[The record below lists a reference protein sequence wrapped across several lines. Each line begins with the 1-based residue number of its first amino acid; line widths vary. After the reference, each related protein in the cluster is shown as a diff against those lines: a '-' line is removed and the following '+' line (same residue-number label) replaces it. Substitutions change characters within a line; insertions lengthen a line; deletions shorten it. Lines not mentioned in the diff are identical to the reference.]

1 MTELKLIY
9 DWLVTGNDSPEY
21 RQTMAAL
28 QMHVG
33 SVNVMR
39 NQDIWSKTIQES
51 VLVSAY
57 PLAMWLASSWWRL
70 GWEPLPAHGVAP
82 SIDWRMAHEMGAAD
96 HGFVWPQV
104 VFASDSEVMQ
114 VWAVPSRSG
123 DIQSI
128 TYLNGLDTPASITL
142 SAFQH
147 SAGDFIVSVISRLE
161 AVDCKNSALFNLWK
175 LIQEEVIDSESA
187 KYRRIEAEMGYDPDE
202 CPEELM
208 KKALELDR
216 EMGAAALSELAPIY
230 GKSSVQEPLAAIVE
244 LSKSDGIIGAP
255 TLQVPADVM
264 IIRHGLPWERAVATA
279 RALRK
284 MLGNPGG
291 VIDTATLSEA
301 LGLSERAVEEW
312 SPSGHSKA
320 AIAVPQ
326 PGHKFKFIPRKKH
339 PIGKR
344 FELARLIGDYL
355 LAERANG
362 NWLASTDLSTSR
374 QKFQRAFAAEFLCP
388 IEALQDFL
396 RDDYSESAIEDA
408 VHHFEVSQRTIESLL
423 VNNGV
428 LPSTFLTAYAEDRL
442 PYQLGI
448 S

>member
-1 MTELKLIY
+1 MTELKFIY
-9 DWLVTGNDSPEY
+9 DWLVTGNDAPEH

-33 SVNVMR
+33 GVNLMK

-70 GWEPLPAHGVAP
+70 GCEPLPAHGVAP
-82 SIDWRMAHEMGAAD
+82 SVDWRMAHEMGAAD
-96 HGFVWPQV
+96 YGYVWPQV
-104 VFASDSEVMQ
+104 VFASDSEMMQ
-114 VWAVPSRSG
+114 VWAAPSRSG

-128 TYLNGLDTPASITL
+128 TYLNGLEMPASIAL
-142 SAFQH
+142 SDFQR
-147 SAGDFIVSVISRLE
+147 SAGDFIVSVISRLD
-161 AVDCKNSALFNLWK
+161 AMDCKDSALSNLWK
-175 LIQEEVIDSESA
+175 LIQEEVLDSKSA
-187 KYRRIEAEMGYDPDE
+187 KHRRIEAEMGYDPDE

-208 KKALELDR
+208 EKALELDR

-230 GKSSVQEPLAAIVE
+230 GKSSIQEPLAAIVE
-244 LSKSDGIIGAP
+244 LSKSNGIIGEP
-255 TLQVPADVM
+255 TVPVRPDVM
-264 IIRHGLPWERAVATA
+264 TIPHGLPWERAVATA

-291 VIDTATLSEA
+291 VIGTAKLSEL

-326 PGHKFKFIPRKKH
+326 PEHKFKFIPRKKH

-344 FELARLIGDYL
+344 FELARLVGDYL
-355 LAERANG
+355 LAEHRNG

-396 RDDYSESAIEDA
+396 QDDYSESAIEDA
-408 VHHFEVSQRTIESLL
+408 VQHFEVSQRTIESLL

-428 LPSTFLTAYAEDRL
+428 LPSTFLTGYAEDRL
-442 PYQLGI
+442 PYQLGV